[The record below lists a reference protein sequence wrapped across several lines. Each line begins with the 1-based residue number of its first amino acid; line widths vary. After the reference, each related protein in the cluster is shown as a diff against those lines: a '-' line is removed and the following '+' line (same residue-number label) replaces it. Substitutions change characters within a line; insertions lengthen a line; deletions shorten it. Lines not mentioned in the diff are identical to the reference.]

1 MTISK
6 VVPVVLRQQ
15 YDDVQILVFRH
26 PLAGIQIVKGTV
38 EENEALEVAA
48 LRELFEESGI
58 QKASIEQYLGVHIP
72 KEAGPNWSVFL
83 CNVYENLPDGWTHF
97 CLDDGG
103 LAFQFFWHSLFE
115 QPSDEW
121 HPLFQDLLSFIQ
133 KTLKNL
139 T

>member
-72 KEAGPNWSVFL
+72 KEVGPNWSVFL

-103 LAFQFFWHSLFE
+103 LAFQFFWHSLSE

-139 T
+139 I